1 VYWAAHHRRRELWL
15 GYSAVQAIVGTM
27 LAPSVADHYLART
40 GFSGQ
45 QVKDM
50 PVSPDRRDNLFAPVP
65 DKAATHGIFDD
76 KAKTRSP
83 ELLAASHR
91 GLLAGTVVAAVAA
104 LGGVIAARR

>member
-1 VYWAAHHRRRELWL
+1 
-15 GYSAVQAIVGTM
+15 
-27 LAPSVADHYLART
+27 
-40 GFSGQ
+40 
-45 QVKDM
+45 VKDM
-50 PVSPDRRDNLFAPVP
+50 PVPPDRPDNLFAPVP

-83 ELLAASHR
+83 ELLASTNR